1 MFGGIRR
8 IYGVSTA
15 YVADLES
22 NIYAPR
28 VVARDKKRRLHKQSE
43 FGLGSRVYSL
53 VIILRTIPILYN
65 PRREVTKIDIY
76 SEREQNTSEFCTQM
90 PTDICRFFTDTIR
103 DDSHWDPVFEFSSY
117 RNFSIT
123 FLECG
128 NPVRTC
134 WKYNVLA
141 GMPLGSHCVPTC

>member
-22 NIYAPR
+22 NVYAPR

-53 VIILRTIPILYN
+53 VIILRTIPILYSLLILK
-65 PRREVTKIDIY
+65 PSLEMLFIDTWDCNLAIT
-76 SEREQNTSEFCTQM
+76 TSE
-90 PTDICRFFTDTIR
+90 
-103 DDSHWDPVFEFSSY
+103 SHSGVS
-117 RNFSIT
+117 
-123 FLECG
+123 
-128 NPVRTC
+128 RTGGSVMIHGLHESDAE
-134 WKYNVLA
+134 KA
-141 GMPLGSHCVPTC
+141 G